1 VFKGERTLGV
11 RAGTRAAV
19 AARTEVAPATLAW
32 LLAPPCALIFAV
44 AIALLGPPLGR
55 LLFPTPDIAFWPT
68 VTPTLAIRPE
78 PTEQARFLIAL
89 AGPVV
94 LSGLVV
100 WWRKRVLPL
109 RGSAVAA
116 LVQVSQ
122 VLLAAFLLTAVIAQQ
137 RFVYG
142 EAYSGGAS
150 FKRVYFTVPTLAV
163 AALLTLVAVLAL
175 RRADSARGPASGGH
189 MAASGTPSARIAALV
204 RETPRKR
211 LVGIALAVAFLV
223 LWLLTAINTESS
235 FNASNF
241 GVRTNASFWLDEAY
255 AVLDQRAPLVD
266 FHAQYGQLWPYVS
279 AAFMK
284 LFGASLE
291 TYVAVMVTASGLC
304 LLAIYA
310 VFRRLV
316 HSSLLALA
324 LFLPFVATGF
334 FTEIGPLANRY
345 GPSNLFS
352 MFPMRYGGPYA
363 LAWLLARHVDRL
375 APRRAALLFLVG
387 GLTLLNNPDF
397 GMPAFAGTL
406 VALLWTDA
414 RPWRTRLAA
423 LALEA
428 ALGLLG
434 ALACVALLTLAV
446 AGSLPHLSYLF
457 TFPRLW
463 GVGGVTMLPMPTLGF
478 HLVLY
483 ATFAAALV
491 TATVRAVNKAEERTL
506 TALLAWSAVFGLGA
520 GSYFAGRSHPE
531 VLISLFSAWM
541 LSLSLLGIVAIRG
554 LGGGPASAG
563 HMAGSGTPGARAG
576 RRPSVAEVAV
586 LFGLALAV
594 CSLAQTPTPWSQIER
609 IGRAGPPNSPIQR
622 FDARR
627 FVAEGGARPGERV
640 LILIPMGHRI
650 AYELGLVNVAP
661 YVSMISMPAAEQ
673 LDEALSALRREG
685 GRRVFAFLG
694 QVLPEQQQA
703 IEAAGFARVGGNRD
717 YAEYFDTTQ

>member
-11 RAGTRAAV
+11 RAGTRAAT
-19 AARTEVAPATLAW
+19 AARTEVAPAELAW
-32 LLAPPCALIFAV
+32 LLAPPCALIFAA

-55 LLFPTPDIAFWPT
+55 ALFPIPDIAFWPT
-68 VTPTLAIRPE
+68 ATPTLAIRPE

-89 AGPVV
+89 AGPLV
-94 LSGLVV
+94 LSGLVA
-100 WWRKRVLPL
+100 WLHGRVLPV
-109 RGSAVAA
+109 RPAAVAA

-122 VLLAAFLLTAVIAQQ
+122 MLLATFLLTAVIAQQ
-137 RFVYG
+137 RFSYG
-142 EAYSGGAS
+142 EAYSGSDAS
-150 FKRVYFTVPTLAV
+150 FRRVYFTLPTLIV
-163 AALLTLVAVLAL
+163 AALLTLGAVLML
-175 RRADSARGPASGGH
+175 RR
-189 MAASGTPSARIAALV
+189 TELVARIAARV

-211 LVGIALAVAFLV
+211 LIGLALAVVFLI
-223 LWLLTAINTESS
+223 LWLLTAINTEAS

-241 GVRTNASFWLDEAY
+241 GVRANASFWLDEAY

-266 FHAQYGQLWPYVS
+266 FHAQYGQLWPYLS
-279 AAFMK
+279 AGVMK

-334 FTEIGPLANRY
+334 FTEIGPLENRY

-352 MFPMRYGGPYA
+352 MFPMRYGGPYV
-363 LAWLLARHVDRL
+363 LAWLLVRHVDRL
-375 APRRAALLFLVG
+375 RPRRAALLFLVG

-406 VALLWTDA
+406 VALFWTDA
-414 RPWRTRLAA
+414 RPWRRRLPA

-428 ALGLLG
+428 ALGLLA
-434 ALACVALLTLAV
+434 ALALVALLTLAV

-483 ATFAAALV
+483 ATFAAAFV
-491 TATVRAVNKAEERTL
+491 AATVRALIGASAERTL

-520 GSYFAGRSHPE
+520 SSYFAGRSHPE

-541 LSLSLLGIVAIRG
+541 LSLSLLGVVAIQALAQRG
-554 LGGGPASAG
+554 
-563 HMAGSGTPGARAG
+563 G
-576 RRPSVAEVAV
+576 RRPTVAAVAV
-586 LFGLALAV
+586 LFGLALAT
-594 CSLAQTPTPWSQIER
+594 CSLAQTPTPWSQLDR
-609 IGRAGPPNSPIQR
+609 IRTAGPPNSPIQR

-627 FVAEGGARPGERV
+627 FVAEAGAAPGERV

-650 AYELGLVNVAP
+650 AYELGLVNIAP
-661 YVSMISMPAAEQ
+661 YVSMISMPALEQ
-673 LDEALSALRREG
+673 LDEALAALRREG
-685 GRRVFAFLG
+685 GRRVLAYLG
-694 QVLPEQQQA
+694 QVTPEQQQA
-703 IEAAGFARVGGNRD
+703 IQAAGFARVRGNKD
-717 YAEYFDTTQ
+717 YAEYVDTTG